1 MQSLRSP
8 DSFRLAAPCTSG
20 KIVDAVIKRSRDAL
34 GNFFRP
40 SLITILQCLLPI
52 DAPFRSANGC
62 ANATQDDAAA
72 VLELSLSKPEGMAM
86 TEDEERKARER
97 DEIAARV
104 AAFRATQEK
113 FKREREEYFVSTLE
127 NARKVERPSLWP

>member
-1 MQSLRSP
+1 MDVSLRLKMM
-8 DSFRLAAPCTSG
+8 R
-20 KIVDAVIKRSRDAL
+20 R
-34 GNFFRP
+34 
-40 SLITILQCLLPI
+40 QCLS
-52 DAPFRSANGC
+52 SA
-62 ANATQDDAAA
+62 
-72 VLELSLSKPEGMAM
+72 SKPEGMVM

>member
-1 MQSLRSP
+1 MRLNAMRRRCLSSFVNTVWEKHSSSVNRSKCK
-8 DSFRLAAPCTSG
+8 L
-20 KIVDAVIKRSRDAL
+20 K
-34 GNFFRP
+34 
-40 SLITILQCLLPI
+40 
-52 DAPFRSANGC
+52 
-62 ANATQDDAAA
+62 
-72 VLELSLSKPEGMAM
+72 GMDM

-113 FKREREEYFVSTLE
+113 FKRERDEYFVSTLE

>member
-1 MQSLRSP
+1 MHVIRI
-8 DSFRLAAPCTSG
+8 RL
-20 KIVDAVIKRSRDAL
+20 
-34 GNFFRP
+34 
-40 SLITILQCLLPI
+40 
-52 DAPFRSANGC
+52 
-62 ANATQDDAAA
+62 NATRRQRLSS
-72 VLELSLSKPEGMAM
+72 VLVLVTKGMDM
-86 TEDEERKARER
+86 TEEEERKARER